1 MDIIKI
7 LRDAI
12 DRLPDGDHSPGLS
25 AIMRH
30 ISNAI
35 RHFERR
41 EDGESDTFTDA
52 IYRTNQAYEGSL
64 KEAYRVLAA
73 KDPHGKTPNE
83 IEKYLES
90 KKIVRPRVLTQLT
103 RYRQDYRNPSTHDY
117 KLDFDEDEA
126 LLAIVSVC
134 AFAKLLVDQIS
145 ERLAFNA
152 AISEPPIVSRSNL
165 NLSDKDVLVDTILKT
180 CIEYADSVDR
190 NITQSEFEGGLAGRL
205 AAIGLDTDSEYCI
218 PGDDDG
224 LMWDILVSYEL
235 NTIPIEIRF
244 VSKEYKDSEA
254 HGIPLLNAGMSE
266 EEYSAGF
273 VVLLAKGARGYNG
286 YRTSSRNGDIYIISH
301 YGIND
306 VADINRDIANDL
318 ALVG

>member
-103 RYRQDYRNPSTHDY
+103 RYRQDYRNPSTHD
-117 KLDFDEDEA
+117 EDEA

-224 LMWDILVSYEL
+224 LM
-235 NTIPIEIRF
+235 
-244 VSKEYKDSEA
+244 
-254 HGIPLLNAGMSE
+254 
-266 EEYSAGF
+266 
-273 VVLLAKGARGYNG
+273 
-286 YRTSSRNGDIYIISH
+286 
-301 YGIND
+301 
-306 VADINRDIANDL
+306 
-318 ALVG
+318 